1 MKTYLTE
8 KEFVKLFWEF
18 YERKMSPS
26 HSPHAGVSD
35 RIVWSMFQT
44 YEKEVKETLEGS
56 MWQIDI
62 FQGENAKDLIG
73 YEFHKMFR
81 QTDVI
86 PAKHIDGIVWSCL
99 QDAPVF
105 WKCMEKACK
114 ILTSEDAAEIFKD
127 EVWE

>member
-18 YERKMSPS
+18 YERRMSYS
-26 HSPHAGVSD
+26 TQTGVSD
-35 RIVWSMFQT
+35 RIIWSMFQT

-56 MWQIDI
+56 MWGIDE
-62 FQGENAKDLIG
+62 FKGDNAKDLIG
-73 YEFHKMFR
+73 LQFHKSFR

-86 PAKHIDGIVWSCL
+86 PAKHIDAIVWSCL

-114 ILTSEDAAEIFKD
+114 ILTSEDAAQIFKD
-127 EVWE
+127 EV

>member
-18 YERKMSPS
+18 YERKMSLS
-26 HSPHAGVSD
+26 HSPHAGISD

-73 YEFHKMFR
+73 YEFHKCFR

-86 PAKHIDGIVWSCL
+86 PAKHIDCIVWSCL
-99 QDAPVF
+99 QDAPIF

-127 EVWE
+127 EVW